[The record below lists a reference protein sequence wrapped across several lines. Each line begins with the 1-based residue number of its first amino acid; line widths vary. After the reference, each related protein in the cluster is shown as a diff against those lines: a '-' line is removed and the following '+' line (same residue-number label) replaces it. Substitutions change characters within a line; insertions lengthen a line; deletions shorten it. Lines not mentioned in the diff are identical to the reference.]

1 MNRANALLAL
11 ICAAAVATA
20 AAQSARWSAAR
31 SERMATERALV
42 AASSDARELARLRA
56 ASEVRIFGE
65 PPAEDFFDRVGR
77 TLTTVGISPSVATNI
92 VREADRAV
100 SGTVAN
106 QRRREMRIELR
117 PMSPPDL
124 GRFLA
129 AWNTDNPAWTP
140 RQITLRKIND
150 RQSDPGDYQ
159 ITLTLSAEYTLTD
172 PRGAP

>member
-1 MNRANALLAL
+1 MNRASALLAL
-11 ICAAAVATA
+11 TCAAAIGTA
-20 AAQSARWSAAR
+20 AVQSARWSAAR

-42 AASSDARELARLRA
+42 AASADARELARLRA

-172 PRGAP
+172 PLGAP